1 MIASL
6 HAAVRLMLGALGAVF
21 FFFGMRFLLRRL
33 KRILLVKKISTP
45 LTILLIYFAFL
56 IFQFFYPLPLS
67 PRLALYLK
75 TFFTFL
81 GIYIVILFT
90 EILLVDYLVPL
101 RRRIPPPSLLREI
114 VRWVLAIIVAF
125 VLLRVMLN
133 LDLSPIFFT
142 SAAVTLVIGL
152 ALRDL
157 LSNLFSGITLNM
169 ERPFRTGDWV
179 MAGSQ
184 IGEVVNTTWRAT
196 RIKTL
201 DGDFVIIPN
210 ATISTEQII
219 NYHAPSKLHA
229 RHLMVGVSYEA
240 SPNKVKD
247 VMAKAALETDGVLKK
262 HSPVV
267 WLKDFGDFSITY
279 ELKFWIDNYRLYNEI
294 EDEVRTRIW
303 YSFKRNGIR
312 IPFPIRNIYMR
323 SVSAEDE
330 KALRERQIGE
340 SIAVMSSI
348 EILKPLNR
356 EELWELSSKAKT
368 CYYGRGE
375 TLVRQGESGD
385 SFFII
390 KEGEAEVSVVDERGK
405 ESVVAHLTRE
415 GFFGEG
421 SLLTGEERSATV
433 IAVEDTEVVVIE
445 KSNFADILTRKPEI
459 CTSLSRILQSRLKE
473 LAEKRAVLEE
483 IPEEE
488 IEVESSSV
496 ILKKIRNF
504 FGL

>member
-1 MIASL
+1 MASL
-6 HAAVRLMLGALGAVF
+6 HAAVRLILGALCALF
-21 FFFGMRFLLRRL
+21 FLFGIRFLLRKCRN
-33 KRILLVKKISTP
+33 ILLVKKISTP
-45 LTILLIYFAFL
+45 VTILLIYFAFL
-56 IFQFFYPLPLS
+56 ILRFFYPLPLP

-90 EILLVDYLVPL
+90 EVLLVDYLVPL

-114 VRWVLAIIVAF
+114 VRWALAIVVAF
-125 VLLRVMLN
+125 VLLKVMLN

-152 ALRDL
+152 AMRDL

-229 RHLMVGVSYEA
+229 RHLEVGVSYEA

-247 VMAKAALETDGVLKK
+247 VMVKAALETDGVLKK

-279 ELKFWIDNYRLYNEI
+279 ELKFWIDNYGLYNEI

-303 YSFKRNGIR
+303 YSFKRNGIQ
-312 IPFPIRNIYMR
+312 IPFPIRNVYLR
-323 SVSAEDE
+323 SISREDE
-330 KALRERQIGE
+330 QTLREREITE
-340 SIAVMSSI
+340 NMAVMSSI

-356 EELWELSSKAKT
+356 DELWELSSKAKAR
-368 CYYGRGE
+368 YYGRGE
-375 TLVRQGESGD
+375 VLVRQGESGD

-390 KEGEAEVSVVDERGK
+390 KDGAAEVSIVDERGK
-405 ESVVAHLTRE
+405 VSVVAHLARE

-421 SLLTGEERSATV
+421 SLLTGEQRSATV
-433 IAVEDTEVVVIE
+433 TAVEDTEVIVIE
-445 KSNFADILTRKPEI
+445 KSSFADILTRKPGI
-459 CTSLSRILQSRLKE
+459 CRSLSRILQSRLKE

-488 IEVESSSV
+488 VEVESSSV
-496 ILKKIRNF
+496 LLKKIKDF